1 MLKVCVDNG
10 IFVCVE
16 KKSNFAQIF
25 YHVNLCNLSE
35 YEL

>member
-1 MLKVCVDNG
+1 MEYLCVWR
-10 IFVCVE
+10 

-35 YEL
+35 YEEW